1 MPQSPNPQPLRI
13 DFVSDVMCPWCII
26 GLKSLEAALANTT
39 DIVTPELHFQPFE
52 LNPDMGPE
60 GENTAEHIAR
70 KYGADPART
79 AASRSALKD
88 AAAAHSFQI
97 NSGPNSRIWNS
108 FDCHRLLHW
117 ASLISPAHQRALKL
131 ALFEAHFT
139 DGEKMNDAHVLV
151 AAATKAGLDAEAAAE
166 VLATGRY
173 TEEVRSAGAQWR
185 AADINAVP
193 AIIFNRQY
201 LILGGQPPEAFEN
214 IIRKIAAKAA

>member
-1 MPQSPNPQPLRI
+1 MPMPLRI

-39 DIVTPELHFQPFE
+39 NLVTPDLHFQPFE
-52 LNPDMGPE
+52 LNPDMPPE
-60 GENTAEHIAR
+60 GENTAQHIAR
-70 KYGADPART
+70 KYGADPARA

-88 AAAAHSFQI
+88 AASAHNFEI
-97 NSGPNSRIWNS
+97 NSGPDSRIWNS

-117 ASLISPAHQRALKL
+117 AGLVSPSHQRALKL

-139 DGEKMNDAHVLV
+139 HGEPINDPQTLINAAKTAKLDPE
-151 AAATKAGLDAEAAAE
+151 AATE
-166 VLATGRY
+166 VLTQNRY
-173 TEEVRSAGAQWR
+173 AEEVRTAQAGWR

-201 LILGGQPPEAFEN
+201 LVVGGQPPEAFQQ
-214 IIRKIAAKAA
+214 IIEKIAAKAA

>member
-1 MPQSPNPQPLRI
+1 MTIPLRI

-26 GLKSLEAALANTT
+26 GLKSLEAALANTA
-39 DIVTPELHFQPFE
+39 DIVTPNLHFQPFE
-52 LNPDMGPE
+52 LNPDMAPE
-60 GENTAEHIAR
+60 GENTAEHIAK
-70 KYGADPART
+70 KYGADPARA

-88 AAAAHSFQI
+88 AAAAHNFEI

-117 ASLISPAHQRALKL
+117 AGLISPAHQRALKL

-139 DGEKMNDAHVLV
+139 HGEVMNDHDVLV
-151 AAATKAGLDAEAAAE
+151 AAATKASLDAEAAAE
-166 VLATGRY
+166 VLSTGRY
-173 TEEVRSAGAQWR
+173 AEEVRAEQSQWR

>member
-1 MPQSPNPQPLRI
+1 MAIPLRI

-26 GLKSLEAALANTT
+26 GLKSLEAALANTA

-52 LNPDMGPE
+52 LNPGMAPE

-70 KYGADPART
+70 KYGADPARA
-79 AASRSALKD
+79 AASRGALRE
-88 AAAAHSFQI
+88 AAAAHNFQI
-97 NSGPNSRIWNS
+97 NSGPDSRIWNS

-117 ASLISPAHQRALKL
+117 AGLIAPAHQRALKL

-139 DGEKMNDAHVLV
+139 HGEKMNDTHVLI
-151 AAATKAGLDAEAAAE
+151 AAATKAGLNADAARE
-166 VLATGRY
+166 VLADGRY
-173 TEEVRSAGAQWR
+173 AQEVRAAQAQWR

-201 LILGGQPPEAFEN
+201 LILGGQPAEAFEN